1 MRTAPDVDAPPVTY
15 EQFLAWPETNLP
27 TEFVDGHALMTP
39 SPTGEHQLAVI
50 RLAHILKGAL
60 PHGLEV
66 LPGPLDWLL
75 RREPLLV
82 RQPDLAVVTVEQVR
96 SIPLEQ
102 PPLLAVEI
110 LSPTSHERD
119 LVAKRAEYAAAG
131 LDWYWI
137 VDPARP
143 QVLVLRRDADRFVT
157 AAKATGAELL
167 RIREPVT
174 VALRPTD
181 LT

>member
-1 MRTAPDVDAPPVTY
+1 MRTAPGVDAAPVTY
-15 EQFLAWPETNLP
+15 EQFLVWSETNLP
-27 TEFVDGHALMTP
+27 TEFVDGHAIMTP
-39 SPTGEHQLAVI
+39 SPTGEHQLVVS
-50 RLAHILKGAL
+50 RLTVAL
-60 PHGLEV
+60 NNGLPPGLEV

-96 SIPLEQ
+96 SIPLER

-119 LVAKRAEYAAAG
+119 LVAKRAQYAAAG
-131 LDWYWI
+131 LNWYWI
-137 VDPARP
+137 VDPAGP
-143 QVLVLRRDADRFVT
+143 QVLVLRRDDDRFVT
-157 AAKATGAELL
+157 AAKATGAEVL

-174 VALRPTD
+174 VELRARD
-181 LT
+181 LI